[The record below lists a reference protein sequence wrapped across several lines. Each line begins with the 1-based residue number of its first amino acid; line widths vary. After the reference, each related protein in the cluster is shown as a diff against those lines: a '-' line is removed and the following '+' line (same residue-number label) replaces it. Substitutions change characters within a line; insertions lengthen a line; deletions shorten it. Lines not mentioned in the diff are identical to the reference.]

1 MLSLSLSRA
10 CRGEACSDTDNLH
23 SPFDKLRVTPA
34 TSYEFVMFRG
44 RIGTD
49 GWVGT
54 DFKSV
59 PTGSQTGIH
68 LKEINDMGKILDW
81 EALKN
86 EVEDRRRRGERIA
99 FTNGCFDILHVGHVR
114 YLEEARRTGDLL
126 ILALNSDL
134 SVRAIKGE
142 KRPLV
147 PERERAE
154 VVASLAAVDYV
165 TLFDET
171 TPLKL
176 IEYLRPDCLVKGA
189 DWKEEAVVGGDA
201 VRSWGGRVLLVPV
214 VEGASTTNIVEKIRQ
229 VYGEG

>member
-1 MLSLSLSRA
+1 M
-10 CRGEACSDTDNLH
+10 
-23 SPFDKLRVTPA
+23 K
-34 TSYEFVMFRG
+34 
-44 RIGTD
+44 
-49 GWVGT
+49 
-54 DFKSV
+54 
-59 PTGSQTGIH
+59 
-68 LKEINDMGKILDW
+68 KILGW

-86 EVEDRRRRGERIA
+86 EVEHRRRRGERIA

-114 YLEEARRTGDLL
+114 YLAEARKTGDLL
-126 ILALNSDL
+126 ILALNSDA

-176 IEYLRPDCLVKGA
+176 IEYLRPDCLVKGG
-189 DWKEEAVVGGDA
+189 DWPEEAVVGRDS
-201 VRSWGGRVLLVPV
+201 VRSWGGRVVLVPV
-214 VEGASTTNIVEKIRQ
+214 VEGASTTNIVEKILQ
-229 VYGEG
+229 VYGPG